1 MQVEKLW
8 LYTASLTDGVITD
21 ACKGDSGGPLIIE
34 KGRRPLLIGILEVS
48 KNVSHKSSFSAH
60 TPQG

>member
-8 LYTASLTDGVITD
+8 LYTASLTDGFITD

-34 KGRRPLLIGILEVS
+34 KGGRPFLIGILEVS
-48 KNVSHKSSFSAH
+48 KNVSHKSSFSACI
-60 TPQG
+60 PQG

>member
-8 LYTASLTDGVITD
+8 LYTASLTGGFITD

-34 KGRRPLLIGILEVS
+34 KGGQPLLIGILEVS
-48 KNVSHKSSFSAH
+48 KNVSHKSSFSACI
-60 TPQG
+60 PQG